1 MEEEIALTPAQEL
14 GVRLRQV
21 RKQQKLSLNQLEERS
36 SGRWKSVVV
45 GSYERGD
52 RAITAI
58 NLEKLA
64 AFYGVPVSVFFPDP
78 TPAKPITV
86 PVRPLIDLVSLRSS
100 TAATVTPLK
109 RFALGIERAR
119 GDWNGQ
125 VLSMRRSDI
134 ALLSMLAAISPKEY
148 ISACVHLGIMHT
160 PKSES

>member
-1 MEEEIALTPAQEL
+1 MEEEIPLTPAQEL
-14 GVRLRQV
+14 GLRLREV
-21 RKQQKLSLNQLEERS
+21 RKQQRMSLNQLEERS
-36 SGRWKSVVV
+36 KGRWKSVVV

-58 NLEKLA
+58 NLERLA

-78 TPAKPITV
+78 TPAKPVNV
-86 PVRPLIDLVSLRSS
+86 PLRPLVDLLALRSS
-100 TAATVTPLK
+100 VATTITPLK

-134 ALLSMLAAISPKEY
+134 SLLSMLATMSPKDY

-160 PKSES
+160 PKEES